1 MARRDPR
8 VVDTKQRILDAALA
22 LFGERGYHDVSVD
35 EITARAGVTKGAL
48 YYYFSDTADL
58 ARDLAH
64 QLLERLETDARHAL
78 DHEQGTIVNLRRG
91 FDAFLSRLH
100 HLPEARFFLRD
111 CRAIPALNID
121 GDEKRAGSVT
131 LIRSLIER
139 GIARGE
145 LIPVDADALAH
156 VLIGACA
163 EATLHVLATGRAD
176 GAVQVVHRFI
186 DGLAAPQRA
195 SEAARR
201 LQETQAPPPKPRT
214 PRRRVK
220 PPSRRKPGRQ
230 DR

>member
-22 LFGERGYHDVSVD
+22 LFSERGYHDVSAD
-35 EITARAGVTKGAL
+35 EIAARTGVTKGAL

-78 DHEQGTIVNLRRG
+78 DHEQGTIVNLKRG
-91 FDAFLSRLH
+91 FDAFLNRLH

-111 CRAIPALNID
+111 CRAIPSLNID

-139 GIARGE
+139 GIAGGE

-186 DGLAAPQRA
+186 DGLAAPRRGA
-195 SEAARR
+195 GAGRR
-201 LQETQAPPPKPRT
+201 LGLTQAPPARAHT
-214 PRRRVK
+214 PLQRVK
-220 PPSRRKPGRQ
+220 PPSRRKTGRQ